1 MKNKKFFQTKKIIL
15 STRLSKPKADLKE
28 NEEIEMEIKRKMS
41 VVDEITGAIKID
53 PKLAK
58 KIAESDE
65 ITYSIWDD
73 TYKIS

>member
-1 MKNKKFFQTKKIIL
+1 MPITAIYRKGVIKPLKKL
-15 STRLSKPKADLKE
+15 DLKE
-28 NEEIEMEIKRKMS
+28 NEEIEIEIKRKKS

-65 ITYSIWDD
+65 ITYSMWAD
-73 TYKIS
+73 

>member
-1 MKNKKFFQTKKIIL
+1 MSISAVYKRGVIKPLVKINL
-15 STRLSKPKADLKE
+15 RN
-28 NEEIEMEIKRKMS
+28 NEKIEIDIKRKKS

-65 ITYSIWDD
+65 ITFSMWAD
-73 TYKIS
+73 